1 MSSNHFLTKQ
11 IAAPLRTLSKTYK
24 AKTKRGESSKQ
35 VRCITII
42 PVHTN
47 FDDTLLPKSASV
59 DPLVDEEDALIGL
72 RFNGIMDVPKFNT
85 LVPPF
90 QTFATRKAKVI
101 AKNKDCQV
109 RHSGDLCGGMHQVV
123 AGVDLWYTLLVNN
136 V

>member
-11 IAAPLRTLSKTYK
+11 IAAPLRTIMKIYT
-24 AKTKRGESSKQ
+24 AKTKRGEPSRQ
-35 VRCITII
+35 VRCTTII
-42 PVHTN
+42 PFYTN
-47 FDDTLLPKSASV
+47 FEDTILQKGASV
-59 DPLVDEEDALIGL
+59 NPLVDEEDALIGL

>member
-11 IAAPLRTLSKTYK
+11 IAAPLRTIMKIYT
-24 AKTKRGESSKQ
+24 AKTKRD
-35 VRCITII
+35 TI
-42 PVHTN
+42 
-47 FDDTLLPKSASV
+47 LQKGASV
-59 DPLVDEEDALIGL
+59 NPLVDEEDALIGL